1 MSIFLHPCRVLPVL
15 VIGVLCRAAAQ
26 DTYTEANF
34 PTPLV
39 LKPGLTQITGGIT
52 AADQQDRFYF
62 RHTVGGNVTVR
73 LRYTHRTGNI
83 LSGITELPHLSGSL
97 LEGSY
102 SNGAII
108 VPSGAPVA
116 LSSPFYIQNAQN
128 TISVAR
134 SAGDFTSFDGFELTI
149 SAPAGKT
156 NPDYTIEL
164 EYQPTADA
172 WEGASGNNSLANA
185 AVLDPN
191 IFGDITGNLHG
202 ATDSDWFR
210 FDVPAGRMLRVYI
223 RDLGFVTNAL
233 WPQFAILNA
242 QGIPL
247 QTANQSAYVFFK
259 ETAGAGGETFYIR
272 INPQDAY
279 AVGWRL
285 QWLLEDHLAP
295 NETLANARH
304 LGTLASGG
312 RIDHRNLTI
321 ATFTEDYYTFDTNL
335 PAGSRVLIAALP
347 DPQTTQSGGS
357 DLMLEMVSGDYLT
370 DDYPCY
376 MELYEI
382 GSEPLKLRIHSSTS
396 QRYRLLIKPFTD
408 YDVWQRDVSA
418 FEFGHFLHY
427 LPAESDF
434 DRDGLPAGLE
444 WALRSSPF
452 EAAPGAISAPYF
464 DGSVWKVN
472 VAMPQGGSAAPIVVR
487 ESTDLS
493 AWTAPPA
500 GRTNF
505 GGGTIPSGRTSG
517 AVITLSRPG
526 EPRNFLR
533 FGVDD

>member
-128 TISVAR
+128 TISAAR

-210 FDVPAGRMLRVYI
+210 FDVPAGRMLRVNI
-223 RDLGFVTNAL
+223 SDRGFAGAAL
-233 WPQFAILNA
+233 TPQFAILNA
-242 QGIPL
+242 QGVPL
-247 QTANQSAYVFFK
+247 QTANQSIFAGFM

-279 AVGWRL
+279 AEAWRL
-285 QWLLEDHLAP
+285 LWLLEDDLDP
-295 NETLANARH
+295 NETLAQARH

-312 RIDHRNLTI
+312 RIDHRNLST
-321 ATFTEDYYTFDTNL
+321 ASFAADYYTFDTNL
-335 PAGSRVLIAALP
+335 PAGTRILIAALP
-347 DPQTTQSGGS
+347 DPQTAQTGGPSLQMVQSGNYS
-357 DLMLEMVSGDYLT
+357 IESYSNYL
-370 DDYPCY
+370 
-376 MELYEI
+376 ELYDN
-382 GSEPLKLRIHSSTS
+382 GSGPVSFVINSSTP

-408 YDVWQRDVSA
+408 YDVWQRNVSA

-452 EAAPGAISAPYF
+452 KAAPGAISAPYF